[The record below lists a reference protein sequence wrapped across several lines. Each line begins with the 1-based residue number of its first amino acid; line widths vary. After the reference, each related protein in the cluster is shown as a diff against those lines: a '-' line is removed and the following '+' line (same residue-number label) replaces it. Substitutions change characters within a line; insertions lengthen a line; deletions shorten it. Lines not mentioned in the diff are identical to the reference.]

1 MANPEG
7 AKSLKNKNLL
17 KKSTILRWREN
28 IFTNLQAISLQKKS
42 LQYEPF
48 DDIHSPIDA
57 RLGMQYIQGRNVV
70 YGRKEGFIKGR
81 AVLHLVQMRQH

>member
-1 MANPEG
+1 M
-7 AKSLKNKNLL
+7 
-17 KKSTILRWREN
+17 
-28 IFTNLQAISLQKKS
+28 KKS

-70 YGRKEGFIKGR
+70 YGRKEGFIKGCLR
-81 AVLHLVQMRQH
+81 FHEIRGNVSKSGHRTNI

>member
-1 MANPEG
+1 M
-7 AKSLKNKNLL
+7 
-17 KKSTILRWREN
+17 
-28 IFTNLQAISLQKKS
+28 KKS

-70 YGRKEGFIKGR
+70 YGRKEGFIKGNYF
-81 AVLHLVQMRQH
+81 VFFLIKNIFPSIHPFTPIVILSKMLNFG